1 MSGQYHK
8 RKKKKQ
14 NRETKNKYKYHR
26 ISLRKLFKAAFF
38 LKSQGMAKP
47 DLFYHDNGA
56 ERFHLDMLETAETA
70 TRDALRLH

>member
-1 MSGQYHK
+1 MSGQYQ
-8 RKKKKQ
+8 KKGKK

-70 TRDALRLH
+70 TRDATWLHWK